1 MSLYVGLDVSQ
12 KETEICV
19 IDEEGRRIWR
29 GRCPTRPES
38 IAQVLQ
44 RHAPEPTRVGMETGP
59 LAIWLW
65 HSLRALDV
73 PVDCLH
79 ARHVAAALSLQV
91 NKTDANDAHGIA
103 QVVRSG
109 WYRPVVV
116 KSLQSCRVRA
126 VLSARH
132 QLVTMRTSLYNQI
145 RGLLKTFGVVLAPGK
160 GATFETA
167 VLAGCPTDPLVR
179 AAIAALLAAW
189 RVAGER
195 KRALEL
201 QLVRLARGSDTCRR
215 MVTVPGVGA
224 ITALTFLTAIDD
236 PERFRR
242 SSDVGAF
249 LGLTPRR
256 YQSGEVDLAGR
267 ISKAGDRPARSLLFE
282 AANALMTR
290 VRHES
295 SLRTWGLKLSAK
307 IGSRRAKTAVA
318 RKLAVIL
325 HRIWVDGTEFDPAPA
340 A

>member
-1 MSLYVGLDVSQ
+1 MPLYVGLDVSQ
-12 KETEICV
+12 KETEICIV
-19 IDEEGRRIWR
+19 DEEGRRIWR
-29 GRCPTRPES
+29 GRCLSQPES
-38 IAQVLQ
+38 ITEALR
-44 RHAPEPTRVGMETGP
+44 RHAPEPARVGMETGP

-65 HSLRALDV
+65 HSLRALGV

-103 QVVRSG
+103 QVVRAG
-109 WYRPVVV
+109 WYRAVAV

-126 VLSARH
+126 VLSARG
-132 QLVTMRTSLYNQI
+132 QLVSMRTGLYNQI
-145 RGLLKTFGVVLAPGK
+145 RGLFKTFGVVLAPGK
-160 GATFETA
+160 GATFEAA

-179 AAIAALLAAW
+179 SAIAALLAAW

-195 KRALEL
+195 EL
-201 QLVRLARGSDTCRR
+201 QLVRLARRSDACRR

-224 ITALTFLTAIDD
+224 ITALTFATAIDD

-242 SSDVGAF
+242 SSDIGAY
-249 LGLTPRR
+249 LGLTPKR

-267 ISKAGDRPARSLLFE
+267 ISKAGDLAARSLLFE

-325 HRIWVDGTEFDPAPA
+325 HRIWLDETEFDPAPA

>member
-1 MSLYVGLDVSQ
+1 MPDTAR
-12 KETEICV
+12 EH
-19 IDEEGRRIWR
+19 
-29 GRCPTRPES
+29 RPS
-38 IAQVLQ
+38 PAKACA
-44 RHAPEPTRVGMETGP
+44 RADFRVGMETGP

-160 GATFETA
+160 GTA

-179 AAIAALLAAW
+179 AAMAALLAAW
-189 RVAGER
+189 RVA
-195 KRALEL
+195 RAQE
-201 QLVRLARGSDTCRR
+201 
-215 MVTVPGVGA
+215 GA
-224 ITALTFLTAIDD
+224 
-236 PERFRR
+236 
-242 SSDVGAF
+242 G
-249 LGLTPRR
+249 
-256 YQSGEVDLAGR
+256 
-267 ISKAGDRPARSLLFE
+267 
-282 AANALMTR
+282 
-290 VRHES
+290 
-295 SLRTWGLKLSAK
+295 
-307 IGSRRAKTAVA
+307 
-318 RKLAVIL
+318 
-325 HRIWVDGTEFDPAPA
+325 APA
-340 A
+340 GPPGPR